1 MWWFTSWSHGER
13 MKRLMEK
20 GDTGCKNWTPFC
32 REFGPCWNTA
42 VMLAGHLLGEC
53 TFQLK
58 RVLMSDVWLS
68 KKREVEGEK
77 WRECVRIDCVQK
89 GMIQQD
95 NTLIFL
101 FLNCNK
107 FPLMYSILQSSG
119 LSCAEEKPPCSSHTH
134 LSFFLRIDLGV
145 SFTHKL

>member
-1 MWWFTSWSHGER
+1 MLKYSR
-13 MKRLMEK
+13 
-20 GDTGCKNWTPFC
+20 
-32 REFGPCWNTA
+32 

-107 FPLMYSILQSSG
+107 FPLMCSILQSSG

-134 LSFFLRIDLGV
+134 LSFFLRIGLGV

>member
-1 MWWFTSWSHGER
+1 MLKYSR
-13 MKRLMEK
+13 
-20 GDTGCKNWTPFC
+20 
-32 REFGPCWNTA
+32 
-42 VMLAGHLLGEC
+42 VMLAGHLLREC

-77 WRECVRIDCVQK
+77 WRECVRIDSVQK

-101 FLNCNK
+101 FWNCNK
-107 FPLMYSILQSSG
+107 LQYF
-119 LSCAEEKPPCSSHTH
+119 AK
-134 LSFFLRIDLGV
+134 FRIIV
-145 SFTHKL
+145 R